1 MMDISIELDKN
12 DDLNNNLIDINEFD
26 VPSFSIEIFNKNKIL
41 YNKFN
46 KDNITLFD
54 NSDYKKLYSTFF
66 SSENDLLNINF
77 IEKENNYN
85 IVIDENEEN
94 SFNQNKFHL
103 NKKENNNIVNNKK
116 QKEKKKTFLNLVNN
130 YSKFVQEDDFIKL
143 ISSKRVRNNLIICNK

>member
-94 SFNQNKFHL
+94 SFNQNIFHL

-116 QKEKKKTFLNLVNN
+116 QKEKKKTFLNIVNN
-130 YSKFVQEDDFIKL
+130 YSKFVQKDDFIKL
-143 ISSKRVRNNLIICNK
+143 ISSKRVRNN

>member
-12 DDLNNNLIDINEFD
+12 DDLNNILIDINEFD

-94 SFNQNKFHL
+94 SFNQNIFHL

-116 QKEKKKTFLNLVNN
+116 QKEKKKTFLNIVNN
-130 YSKFVQEDDFIKL
+130 YSKFVQKDDFIKL
-143 ISSKRVRNNLIICNK
+143 ISSKRVRNN

>member
-46 KDNITLFD
+46 NDNITLFD

-116 QKEKKKTFLNLVNN
+116 QKEKKKTFLNKINN
-130 YSKFVQEDDFIKL
+130 YSKFVQKDDFIKL
-143 ISSKRVRNNLIICNK
+143 ISSKRVRNN

>member
-116 QKEKKKTFLNLVNN
+116 QKEKKKTFLNIVNN
-130 YSKFVQEDDFIKL
+130 YSKFVQKDDFIKL
-143 ISSKRVRNNLIICNK
+143 ISSKRVRNN

>member
-46 KDNITLFD
+46 KNNITLFD

-116 QKEKKKTFLNLVNN
+116 QKEKKKTFLNIVNN
-130 YSKFVQEDDFIKL
+130 YSKFVQKDDFIKL
-143 ISSKRVRNNLIICNK
+143 ISSKRVRNN

>member
-116 QKEKKKTFLNLVNN
+116 QKEKKKTFLNIVNN
-130 YSKFVQEDDFIKL
+130 YSKFVQKDDFLKL
-143 ISSKRVRNNLIICNK
+143 ISCKRVRNN

>member
-12 DDLNNNLIDINEFD
+12 DDLNNILIDINEFD

-116 QKEKKKTFLNLVNN
+116 QKEKKKTFLNIVNN
-130 YSKFVQEDDFIKL
+130 YSKFVQKDDFIKL
-143 ISSKRVRNNLIICNK
+143 ISSKRVRNN